1 MMPMQSGE
9 TAMPSDNTR
18 RRNIYLA
25 LAIVLF
31 ATSLMFIYGPKQ
43 MVWWMWRDAPIAAIV
58 LTLAAIFF
66 ALRWWRTPRS

>member
-1 MMPMQSGE
+1 MQTGDS
-9 TAMPSDNTR
+9 AMPLTNIA

-31 ATSLMFIYGPKQ
+31 STSLMFIYGPKQ
-43 MVWWMWRDAPIAAIV
+43 MVWWMWRDAPIAAAG

-66 ALRWWRTPRS
+66 AVRWWRTPRS